1 MLKPRF
7 NLWIEKDGQV
17 VISLW
22 RVRLLEEIG
31 ARGSISAAAE
41 AMQVPYRRAWER
53 IHEME
58 KALGHA
64 LVETEVGGP
73 GGGGA
78 CLSPEARGLIRR
90 FKEFSSGFE
99 EDVDRRFEAS
109 FGEGARKQA

>member
-7 NLWIEKDGQV
+7 NLWIEKDDQV

-58 KALGHA
+58 RVLGYT
-64 LVETEVGGP
+64 LVETEIGGT

-78 CLSPEARGLIRR
+78 CLSPKAQDLILR
-90 FKEFSSGFE
+90 FRQFCSGFDE
-99 EDVDRRFEAS
+99 VIERRFETS
-109 FGEGARKQA
+109 FGEGTRMQT